1 MISRD
6 RAAFPIWT
14 PRSTLRVQYATVFRT
29 MSQIN
34 GKTARRSLI
43 KERRE
48 ATPPFPRVTNFRA

>member
-1 MISRD
+1 
-6 RAAFPIWT
+6 
-14 PRSTLRVQYATVFRT
+14 

-48 ATPPFPRVTNFRA
+48 ATPPFRRAVTNFRA